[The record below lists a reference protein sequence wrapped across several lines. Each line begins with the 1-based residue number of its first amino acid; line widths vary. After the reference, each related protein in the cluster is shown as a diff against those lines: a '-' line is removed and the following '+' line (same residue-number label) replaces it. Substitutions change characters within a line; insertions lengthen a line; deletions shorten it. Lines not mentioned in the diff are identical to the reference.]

1 MQKPSVISPDP
12 SKPERNNMTPLSE
25 QPLLVNMEHLSEIMN
40 CDEELKRELV
50 ELYLRQTTED
60 LGKLK
65 DAFAMQ
71 NSEEIKR
78 FAHRMVG
85 GSAACGMITIVD
97 SLRELEFLAEV
108 ENLSDIPSVLMKV
121 ENEFKRICIF
131 LRELISPPNTR

>member
-1 MQKPSVISPDP
+1 VQKPSIVSLDP
-12 SKPERNNMTPLSE
+12 SEAQRNNMTPLSE

-65 DAFAMQ
+65 EAFAMQ
-71 NSEEIKR
+71 NSEEVKR

-85 GSAACGMITIVD
+85 GSAACGMITLVYP
-97 SLRELEFLAEV
+97 LRELECLTEAGNF
-108 ENLSDIPSVLMKV
+108 SKIPPVLMKV

-131 LRELISPPNTR
+131 LRQLISPSNI